1 MPISRRQFLEIT
13 SSLAAS
19 PLLVRSQSAAIVPS
33 DSARPVSTHGVMSGD
48 VVQGSAV
55 IWSRTDR
62 PARMIVEYATNES
75 FQNSTRILGPHCL
88 DVTDFTGR
96 LQLSDIPADT
106 DIFYRVTFQSLA
118 DGTTE
123 SEPFAGRF
131 RTLARPD
138 RSIRFVWG
146 GDTVGQGWGTIPT
159 SAA

>member
-1 MPISRRQFLEIT
+1 MPIPRRKFLEIA
-13 SSLAAS
+13 SSLVAS

-33 DSARPVSTHGVMSGD
+33 DTARPVITHGVMSGD
-48 VVQGSAV
+48 VAQGSAV

-75 FQNSTRILGPHCL
+75 FQNSIRILGPHCL

-96 LQLSDIPADT
+96 LQLSDIPT
-106 DIFYRVTFQSLA
+106 DAEIFYRVTFQSLA

-123 SEPFAGRF
+123 SEPIAGRL
-131 RTLARPD
+131 RTLARSD

-146 GDTVGQGWGTIPT
+146 GDTVGRGGASIPT